1 MPSPAGGI
9 RTGKLNLVDLAGSE
23 RQTKTGAAGDR
34 LKEATKINLSLSALG
49 NVISALVDGRRTKHV
64 PYRDSRLTRLLQ
76 DSLGGNTKTLMV
88 ACVSPAAYNYDETLS
103 TLRYASRA
111 KCISNK
117 PRINED
123 PKDAALREYQAEIA
137 KLRQLLSVG
146 NNAEEEPKQLS
157 NTAADQE
164 RLAHERDDLRERY
177 EADAAR
183 LRQEFAREQRA
194 KEELREDMQKLR
206 AHYEQEMKALAAE
219 AERTAVQQ
227 RKQPNVVGNE
237 ASVATIGIKDSA
249 MIGVDPNN
257 NSNSNTQQRQAAAVE
272 VHAKVE
278 EMRGAL
284 IGGERANDVQLRE
297 RHKRK
302 KAAAE
307 RRMRWV
313 YRPEVP
319 CWKCLIRFIF
329 ISLPGCLQCPRKCAR
344 RPGTVRRARSSP
356 HPLHRHQCRAA
367 SENRCAASTSAAHSG
382 SGARSER
389 CTVRI
394 RT

>member
-1 MPSPAGGI
+1 MIVIIFIGTITAGVI

-23 RQTKTGAAGDR
+23 RQAKTGAAGDR

-49 NVISALVDGRRTKHV
+49 NVISALVDGRRSKHV

-123 PKDAALREYQAEIA
+123 PKDAALREYQAEIS
-137 KLRQLLSVG
+137 KLRQLLAEGNGAVG
-146 NNAEEEPKQLS
+146 QPEQQRH
-157 NTAADQE
+157 AADPEQ
-164 RLAHERDDLRERY
+164 LARERDELRDRY
-177 EADAAR
+177 ESDAAR

-194 KEELREDMQKLR
+194 KEELREDMLKLR
-206 AHYEQEMKALAAE
+206 EHYEQEMRALAAE
-219 AERTAVQQ
+219 AERAAQQQKMPIAEITGAATTTTVQ
-227 RKQPNVVGNE
+227 PDANN
-237 ASVATIGIKDSA
+237 
-249 MIGVDPNN
+249 NN
-257 NSNSNTQQRQAAAVE
+257 NSKSTSEERQAAAVE

-284 IGGERANDVQLRE
+284 IGGERADDVQLRE

-307 RRMRWV
+307 RRMR
-313 YRPEVP
+313 
-319 CWKCLIRFIF
+319 
-329 ISLPGCLQCPRKCAR
+329 
-344 RPGTVRRARSSP
+344 
-356 HPLHRHQCRAA
+356 
-367 SENRCAASTSAAHSG
+367 
-382 SGARSER
+382 
-389 CTVRI
+389 
-394 RT
+394 